1 MAALQNVAERE
12 MFEIYGVERCI
23 ARRQGNKSD
32 ILIGDICDVFQICY
46 AWQFSSCSFIGD

>member
-46 AWQFSSCSFIGD
+46 AWQFSSYSFIGD